1 MTRIIET
8 KIDDKGKK
16 GAVSYPY
23 CSKSHGLE
31 QILQG
36 AAPDYRTLIS
46 SGLFPDEK

>member
-23 CSKSHGLE
+23 YSKSHGLE